1 MKVLAVVPDGNIMDR
16 VRWLAKWNSE
26 IEWDVIGIGSD
37 CAWEPVDWVSSFKCL
52 DVDYR
57 EVKSYPQD
65 VDYNNDMGLCGTRDF
80 SYELACQ
87 ELRSPL
93 LGYWFHFDKY
103 EMLRGRADLDNTI
116 RPRSDYDMLLTWGER
131 GWYNETA
138 IGIAKNSGK
147 PVCRLERAT
156 FPGMFV
162 ADGTGLEQG
171 RCDLAGLHYRIHD
184 QSCRNWMRRGKQLC
198 DWLSVAPWQAI
209 ESQPRTTLG
218 MAAKY
223 LDDRP
228 SVFVP
233 LQVPVD
239 TNMVFRSNVDNW
251 GLLEY
256 VGVNFPNHNVLVKKH
271 PGDQFTSDEAL
282 QSHCDERGFQLV
294 TGASHAFLQ
303 VVDEV
308 ASINSQVIIEAWMHG
323 LSPTILG
330 QPAFDLPE
338 ETDKQSLLYTLRFA
352 YFIEPWQLT
361 DRLAW
366 IRSRND

>member
-1 MKVLAVVPDGNIMDR
+1 MKVLAVVPDGNVMDR
-16 VRWLAKWNSE
+16 VRWLAKWNPE

-37 CAWEPVDWVSSFKCL
+37 CAWEPVDWVSSFRCL
-52 DVDYR
+52 GVDYR
-57 EVKSYPQD
+57 EVKSYPQEPAP
-65 VDYNNDMGLCGTRDF
+65 CF
-80 SYELACQ
+80 SDHPTLQYEKACCV
-87 ELRSPL
+87 LRSPL
-93 LGYWFHFDKY
+93 LGYWYHYDN
-103 EMLRGRADLDNTI
+103 EELLLGVAELSRALRESQCDV
-116 RPRSDYDMLLTWGER
+116 LLTWGER
-131 GWYNETA
+131 GWYNEVA
-138 IGIAKNSGK
+138 ADWANAFGI
-147 PVCRLERAT
+147 PHCRLERAT

-171 RCDLAGLHYRIHD
+171 RCDLGDLHHHRLHD
-184 QSCRNWMRRGKQLC
+184 MSLLSSMRREKLYQ

-218 MAAKY
+218 MAAQY

>member
-1 MKVLAVVPDGNIMDR
+1 MKVLAVVPDGNVMDR
-16 VRWLAKWNSE
+16 VRWLAKWNPE
-26 IEWDVIGIGSD
+26 IEWDVIGIAPD
-37 CAWEPVDWVSSFKCL
+37 CAWEPVDWVTGGGFL
-52 DVDYR
+52 NIDYR
-57 EVKSYPQD
+57 EVKSYPQTS
-65 VDYNNDMGLCGTRDF
+65 GTQLSGHRILQ
-80 SYELACQ
+80 YERACY

-93 LGYWFHFDKY
+93 LGYWYHYHIDDLLLGVAKLSA
-103 EMLRGRADLDNTI
+103 ELDDADCDI
-116 RPRSDYDMLLTWGER
+116 VLTWGER
-131 GWYNETA
+131 GWYNEVA
-138 IGIAKNSGK
+138 GNWAAEYKL
-147 PVCRLERAT
+147 PHCRLERAT

-162 ADGTGLEQG
+162 ADGAGLEQG
-171 RCDLAGLHYRIHD
+171 RCGLAAFHTPPEKLYSWDTDMYR
-184 QSCRNWMRRGKQLC
+184 
-198 DWLSVAPWQAI
+198 DWLSVAPWQTI

-239 TNMVFRSNVDNW
+239 TNMVFRSTVDNW

-271 PGDQFTSDEAL
+271 PGDQFTSDDAL
-282 QSHCDERGFQLV
+282 QAHCDERGFQLV

-308 ASINSQVIIEAWMHG
+308 VSINSQVIIEAWMHG

-330 QPAFDLPE
+330 KPAFDLPE
-338 ETDKQSLLYTLRFA
+338 EADKQSLLYTLRFA

-361 DRLAW
+361 DRLSW
-366 IRSRND
+366 IRSTHDR